1 MVSLSV
7 TLGSESKF
15 GWRPEG
21 LGLFFHPLAMENKST
36 STWFALRNPVFC
48 RLWLASV
55 LSGTFVSAQDVTA
68 TWLMHDLGAS
78 SFSLSL
84 MAAAASAPFFLFT
97 LPAGAV
103 ADIVNRR
110 AMIVGAVL
118 WQGACSVLLAFGAW
132 TDVISPSAVLA
143 CIFALGIGLAFSAP
157 VWGAIVPDIV
167 SKEELPSA
175 VTLGGVQLNLSGIV
189 GPALGGLLL
198 PLLGAPLLISIN
210 AMTFLVVA
218 LVILQWRPR
227 ETPSTRLRENFTESF
242 ISSLRYAR
250 NSKRMKT
257 ILFRNVLFS
266 VVISVIPALL
276 PVIALK
282 ELSSSAAQLG
292 LIFACVGVGSLAGAV
307 FALPY
312 LRQRISPNAIISIA
326 MAIMVI
332 ALLSMAMIRQV
343 PALMASATLAGV
355 AWALAGSELWV
366 AGQRVMPGW
375 VRGRMNSF
383 QIMLGQG
390 SMALGA
396 VIWGTGAA
404 SAGLDLTFAG
414 AAGITL
420 AALALGHRFSINFA
434 TEARVDAAP
443 LNHLHYL
450 PVVPDDDDGP
460 VTITIEYAIPSDDRE
475 KFRILMQEVQATFRR
490 NGAFQCRLD
499 ESLDRRGLF
508 RLEYMVSTW
517 AEHLRQNMRMTVD
530 ETRVFKKAWNLHAG
544 DSEPIVRHFL
554 STQKVIHLPGFGFS
568 GRTFTNTSR
577 MPKPR
582 LVAVTS
588 DA

>member
-1 MVSLSV
+1 
-7 TLGSESKF
+7 
-15 GWRPEG
+15 
-21 LGLFFHPLAMENKST
+21 
-36 STWFALRNPVFC
+36 
-48 RLWLASV
+48 
-55 LSGTFVSAQDVTA
+55 
-68 TWLMHDLGAS
+68 
-78 SFSLSL
+78 
-84 MAAAASAPFFLFT
+84 
-97 LPAGAV
+97 
-103 ADIVNRR
+103 
-110 AMIVGAVL
+110 
-118 WQGACSVLLAFGAW
+118 
-132 TDVISPSAVLA
+132 
-143 CIFALGIGLAFSAP
+143 
-157 VWGAIVPDIV
+157 
-167 SKEELPSA
+167 
-175 VTLGGVQLNLSGIV
+175 
-189 GPALGGLLL
+189 
-198 PLLGAPLLISIN
+198 
-210 AMTFLVVA
+210 
-218 LVILQWRPR
+218 
-227 ETPSTRLRENFTESF
+227 
-242 ISSLRYAR
+242 
-250 NSKRMKT
+250 
-257 ILFRNVLFS
+257 
-266 VVISVIPALL
+266 
-276 PVIALK
+276 
-282 ELSSSAAQLG
+282 
-292 LIFACVGVGSLAGAV
+292 
-307 FALPY
+307 
-312 LRQRISPNAIISIA
+312 
-326 MAIMVI
+326 
-332 ALLSMAMIRQV
+332 MIRQV
-343 PALMASATLAGV
+343 AALMASSTLAGV

-414 AAGITL
+414 AAVITL

-554 STQKVIHLPGFGFS
+554 STQKFIHLPGFGFS
-568 GRTFTNTSR
+568 GRTFTNISR
-577 MPKPR
+577 MPRPR

-588 DA
+588 EA